1 MHLRFFVLILVVAP
15 YWLWL
20 STPEGVPHLNR
31 DNPLP
36 IVYALLSLAVF
47 LALAWWLF
55 SFDYDD
61 RVRSLGRLGI
71 GSATSMVALCI
82 GSVMRGHLPQPLTG
96 TAIPHASGGLS
107 LQLVEWLRWAPGAPL
122 WATIIAY
129 TVQVGMV
136 EETIKAVTART
147 DALDGIRVRAGFG
160 FVAGIG
166 FGVAEGILY
175 SFRDYAAVNDW
186 HAYAIRFVSLV
197 GLHACMSTIAVLCLP
212 EDWWDPRRYWIM
224 VLRLIPIALLHGMY
238 DALLAH
244 RRDAWAGVVATFV
257 CLLVPCTIW
266 FLEVRESEP

>member
-1 MHLRFFVLILVVAP
+1 MLPVA
-15 YWLWL
+15 
-20 STPEGVPHLNR
+20 S
-31 DNPLP
+31 
-36 IVYALLSLAVF
+36 
-47 LALAWWLF
+47 
-55 SFDYDD
+55 
-61 RVRSLGRLGI
+61 
-71 GSATSMVALCI
+71 
-82 GSVMRGHLPQPLTG
+82 
-96 TAIPHASGGLS
+96 S
-107 LQLVEWLRWAPGAPL
+107 LQLVEWLLGPRCAALGPQSLP
-122 WATIIAY
+122 T
-129 TVQVGMV
+129 QFKRGMV

-197 GLHACMSTIAVLCLP
+197 GLRVCMSTIAVLCLP

-257 CLLVPCTIW
+257 CLLVPGTIW